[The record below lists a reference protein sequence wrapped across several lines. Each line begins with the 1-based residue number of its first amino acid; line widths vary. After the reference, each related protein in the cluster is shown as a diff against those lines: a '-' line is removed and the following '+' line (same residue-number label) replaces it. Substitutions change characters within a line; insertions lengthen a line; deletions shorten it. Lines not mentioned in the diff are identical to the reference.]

1 MLSIWHNRNTDSAYS
16 NLLQFECVPTIPR
29 LGELPQKTFM
39 IQSKLSLAIKI
50 SLVTYVN
57 NCPSLK
63 TITCNLIAP
72 VWTVCKKQDLCAIVK
87 KADDCQ
93 RLRKSSRKA
102 QRSRISG
109 SGWFWAKR
117 RRRQEPTWRRR
128 SLVRRQEAKS
138 LSVLAL
144 AEEEGLRTVPGLGR
158 HWLATAGTVDGLGAW
173 ELFRTDFQ
181 QPDTFSRQAGNSLN
195 IVKFAA
201 PTFSNW
207 LRGIFP
213 QCQLHLCSSHLTFI
227 IRARF
232 PLRRKI
238 ITLWN
243 LFCCKN
249 IWAITLWTPI
259 RFCQRRWF
267 RTIVADYVLYQLQL
281 CQGFLCHQCDH
292 IK

>member
-1 MLSIWHNRNTDSAYS
+1 MCMLSIWHNRNTDSAYS
-16 NLLQFECVPTIPR
+16 NLLQFVCVATIPR

-63 TITCNLIAP
+63 TITCNLIAA

-128 SLVRRQEAKS
+128 RWFVGKKPRVWAFWRRRRKGS
-138 LSVLAL
+138 
-144 AEEEGLRTVPGLGR
+144 
-158 HWLATAGTVDGLGAW
+158 
-173 ELFRTDFQ
+173 ELF
-181 QPDTFSRQAGNSLN
+181 QAWGG
-195 IVKFAA
+195 
-201 PTFSNW
+201 T
-207 LRGIFP
+207 G
-213 QCQLHLCSSHLTFI
+213 
-227 IRARF
+227 
-232 PLRRKI
+232 
-238 ITLWN
+238 
-243 LFCCKN
+243 
-249 IWAITLWTPI
+249 
-259 RFCQRRWF
+259 
-267 RTIVADYVLYQLQL
+267 
-281 CQGFLCHQCDH
+281 
-292 IK
+292 